1 MTGAEDR
8 WERLAGELEAADP
21 AISRSTMMGL
31 PCLRLDGAFF
41 ASLDKRTGGL
51 IVKLDAADVSAR
63 IERGEGQPFAPA
75 GKAFREWFATASTS
89 EAEWRSLLADA
100 LSFARTS

>member
-1 MTGAEDR
+1 MTEAEAR
-8 WERLAGELEAADP
+8 WEQLSGELEAADP
-21 AISRSTMMGL
+21 AVGRSTMMGR

-41 ASLDKRTGGL
+41 ASLDRRTGEL
-51 IVKLDAADVSAR
+51 VVKLDAADVSAR

-75 GKAFREWFATASTS
+75 GKAFREWLATASTS

-100 LSFARTS
+100 RSFARTR